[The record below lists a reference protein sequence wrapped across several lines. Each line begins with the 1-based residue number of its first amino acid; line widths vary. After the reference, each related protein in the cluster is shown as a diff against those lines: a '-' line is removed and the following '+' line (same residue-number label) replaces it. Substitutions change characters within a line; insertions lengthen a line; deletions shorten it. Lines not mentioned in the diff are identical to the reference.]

1 MEFFRKNFLF
11 LLILIWLIDLIYCE
25 EIADFE
31 ILSYKDKKTFEI
43 NETDPY
49 IRLYMEVNDIK
60 VKTIYLYVYITDPT
74 KVDFSY
80 QFVNEGSD
88 LSNFR
93 NLDSYIV
100 INHGSEHTVYYK
112 LDKPK
117 GNGKLFFIKIKAK
130 NYSKG
135 QKITVESTETIT
147 DLYKI
152 LAIILS
158 IVMIIASGI
167 IALSLYCIYNT
178 KRDKTITESN
188 EDVIIEKV
196 TAEDYSPIR

>member
-1 MEFFRKNFLF
+1 MEFFRKNLSF
-11 LLILIWLIDLIYCE
+11 LLILIWIIDLIYCE

-31 ILSYKDKKTFEI
+31 ILNYKEKKSFEI

-49 IRLYMEVNDIK
+49 IRLYMKVNDIK
-60 VKTIYLYVYITDPT
+60 AKTIYLYVYITDPT
-74 KVDFSY
+74 KIDFSY

-93 NLDSYIV
+93 NLDSYMV
-100 INHGSEHTVYYK
+100 INDSSDHTVYYK

-117 GNGKLFFIKIKAK
+117 GNGKQFFIKIKAK
-130 NYSKG
+130 NFSKG

-152 LAIILS
+152 LAIVLS
-158 IVMIIASGI
+158 ILMVIVSGI
-167 IALSLYCIYNT
+167 IAFSIYYIYNT

-196 TAEDYSPIR
+196 QPEDFASLR